1 MLWLSISTLTK
12 TLRAMVLGGLV
23 LALFSCAAAPTTQTE
38 APDKITYDMNSWRD
52 VIPSNCAR
60 YFDGCNNCM
69 RSDAQSMAA
78 CTRKACFEYS
88 MPRCLDSQPVETE
101 TTSYKKVVYQCDG
114 DVVLSV
120 FYGEYRSDDLRIKLT
135 PEQIYLS
142 DGGTHT
148 AHLLSRERS
157 ASGEKY
163 RSKEIT
169 FHAKGQSATVLKGG
183 KVSYQNCTLTP

>member
-1 MLWLSISTLTK
+1 MLWLSILTLTHK
-12 TLRAMVLGGLV
+12 LRAIVLGCLM
-23 LALFSCAAAPTTQTE
+23 LALFSCAAAPKTQTE
-38 APDKITYDMNSWRD
+38 EQTQVTYDMHSWRD
-52 VIPSNCAR
+52 IIPSGCAR

-69 RSDAQSMAA
+69 RSDAQSIAA

-88 MPRCLDSQPVETE
+88 MPRCLDAPPVET
-101 TTSYKKVVYQCDG
+101 TTDYKKVIYQCDD

-142 DGGTHT
+142 DGGTDT

-169 FHAKGQSATVLKGG
+169 FHAKGQSATVLKDG
-183 KVSYQNCTLTP
+183 KVSYQNCTLTL